1 MDSDMDYASIKP
13 VFKQVA
19 VDRALLIDDAYDPA
33 PDLDV
38 DDLQKGFRLVEAK
51 AEIEQ
56 AYRDAGGAWPVDFTA
71 FSGAVSTD
79 GPVRTLMLGGLDA
92 ERKSP
97 QYVLANAIY
106 GQRQREHAA
115 KRLPLDALSAVLR
128 ELDIEPAELGSKAT
142 AKGSK
147 YPLIFLDYYLG
158 EEGLPSVER
167 SVEKIRSILESDDY
181 QDAEMPLVVLMSSVP
196 PNGEAVD
203 SFRRQAGLLGCQFVF
218 VGKDKFTAAAF
229 EIVSTLADRA
239 AFLPQTRAMSRFIK
253 AWKVSMERAVSAVA
267 DDTATLDLQDFY
279 FIWRKAGE
287 GRNMRFGDHISSL
300 FEGLLRKQIEDDTS
314 FQDATAAIADL
325 SFGKMPPSPMVPSPT
340 VARLAHAS
348 AFRDLEP
355 FPDDYTTPPKAL
367 GVDLG
372 ELFIA
377 ESRRGKPRQRR
388 LDALMVI
395 SQACDL
401 EHGNVGTILMVEG
414 TVVERTAATRA
425 SSAAPHRRLRVDIFQ
440 FHNERGEMEDLIIE
454 WDAQRMKAYPVATF
468 HADMRAGK
476 YERVGRLRPLHAL
489 ALQQKFASQL
499 TRVGMPD
506 TLPVYRYGALEVRIA
521 TPKGSDATT
530 KILLTTS
537 APNRGV
543 CVVGE
548 EDKHVIVMAS
558 ELELIRAAL
567 DHADPKDFA
576 EGAIEKLRAELSDL
590 KNFRDLLQVDLGK
603 KASLQVGSVEV
614 RDAELPVPKDY
625 KLARNVLATF
635 SFV

>member
-1 MDSDMDYASIKP
+1 MDYASIKP
-13 VFKQVA
+13 VFA
-19 VDRALLIDDAYDPA
+19 RAMVDRALLIDDAYDPA
-33 PDLDV
+33 PDLDAE
-38 DDLQKGFRLVEAK
+38 DIQKGFRLVETK
-51 AEIEQ
+51 EEVEQ
-56 AYRDAGGAWPVDFTA
+56 AYREAGGAWPADFAA
-71 FSGAVSTD
+71 FSDAVSTD
-79 GPVRTLMLGGLDA
+79 EPLRTLILSGLSA
-92 ERKSP
+92 ERRSP
-97 QYVLANAIY
+97 QYVLASAIY
-106 GQRQREHAA
+106 GQRQRDHAA
-115 KRLPLDALSAVLR
+115 KRRPLDALSAVLR

-158 EEGLPSVER
+158 EEGTPSVER

-181 QDAEMPLVVLMSSVP
+181 QDAEMPLVVLMSSLP
-196 PNGEAVD
+196 PSEEAVN

-239 AFLPQTRAMSRFIK
+239 AFLPQTRAMIRFIT
-253 AWKVSMERAVSAVA
+253 AWKVSMEQAVSAVA

-300 FEGLLRKQIEDDTS
+300 FEGLLRKKIEDDTS
-314 FQDATAAIADL
+314 LQDATAAIADL
-325 SFGKMPPSPMVPSPT
+325 SFDTMPPSPMVPSPT

-355 FPDDYTTPPKAL
+355 FADDYASPPKPL
-367 GVDLG
+367 GIDLG

-377 ESRRGKPRQRR
+377 ESRKGRQRLRR

-401 EHGNVGTILMVEG
+401 EHGNVGTILMIEG
-414 TVVERTAATRA
+414 TVLERTATTRA

-440 FHNERGEMEDLIIE
+440 FHNERGEKEDLIIE
-454 WDAQRMKAYPVATF
+454 WDAQRMKAFPVATF

-506 TLPVYRYGALEVRIA
+506 ALPVYRYGSLEIRVA
-521 TPKGSDATT
+521 AAKGSDSTT
-530 KILLTTS
+530 TQLVKTS
-537 APNRGV
+537 AASRGV
-543 CVVGE
+543 CIVGE
-548 EDKHVIVMAS
+548 EEKHVIVMA
-558 ELELIRAAL
+558 EEMERVRTAL
-567 DHADPKDFA
+567 TQANPTDFA
-576 EGAIEKLRAELSDL
+576 DGAIEKLRAELSDL
-590 KNFRDLLQVDLGK
+590 KKFRDLLQVDLGK

-614 RDAELPVPKDY
+614 RDYDVPLAKDY
-625 KLARNVLATF
+625 KLPRNVLATF
-635 SFV
+635 SFVS